1 MAAGNEAGF
10 VMGVIKFI
18 QDGGVWMY
26 PILVF
31 FFIGI
36 AIVLERW
43 LYLQSVTSKNS
54 KTWNELFPLLSKGQ
68 FKQALELA
76 KNSNTYIGNIV
87 SYGLARAAVTNN
99 HEDIELAMEEGL
111 MECIPRLEQRTNYV
125 ATIANVATL
134 LGLLGTIIGLIDA
147 FGAISSADPA
157 QKGELL
163 SSSISVAM
171 NTTALGLIAAIPLL
185 LSFTYLQSKT
195 ARVVDSMEMAT
206 VKFIN
211 VYRQL
216 MIATEKKG

>member
-1 MAAGNEAGF
+1 MAASDPGF
-10 VMGVIKFI
+10 MMGVVKFI

-43 LYLQSVTSKNS
+43 IYLQSVTSKNS
-54 KTWNELFPLLSKGQ
+54 KVWNELFPLISKGQ
-68 FKQALELA
+68 FKQALEMA
-76 KNSNTYIGNIV
+76 KNSDTYIGNII

-111 MECIPRLEQRTNYV
+111 MECVPRLEQRTNYV

-216 MIATEKKG
+216 MIAAEKKG

>member
-1 MAAGNEAGF
+1 MAASDPGMM
-10 VMGVIKFI
+10 MGIVKFI

-31 FFIGI
+31 LFIGL
-36 AIVLERW
+36 AIVLERFI
-43 LYLQSVTSKNS
+43 YLQSVTGKNQ
-54 KTWNELFPLLSKGQ
+54 KVWNELFPLVSKGQ
-68 FKQALELA
+68 FKQALEIA
-76 KNSNTYIGNIV
+76 KNSDTYIGNII

-111 MECIPRLEQRTNYV
+111 MECVPKLEQRTNYV

-134 LGLLGTIIGLIDA
+134 LGLLGTIIGLIEA
-147 FGAISSADPA
+147 FAAISSADPA

-163 SSSISVAM
+163 SASISTAM

-195 ARVVDSMEMAT
+195 AKVVDSMEMAT

-216 MIATEKKG
+216 MIAAEKKG

>member
-1 MAAGNEAGF
+1 MAASDPGF
-10 VMGVIKFI
+10 VMGVVKFI

-43 LYLQSVTSKNS
+43 IYLQSVTSKNS
-54 KTWNELFPLLSKGQ
+54 KVWNELFPLISKGQ
-68 FKQALELA
+68 FKQALEIA
-76 KNSNTYIGNIV
+76 KNSNTYIGNII

-111 MECIPRLEQRTNYV
+111 MECVPRLEQRTNYV

-216 MIATEKKG
+216 MIAAEKKG

>member
-1 MAAGNEAGF
+1 MASEAGM
-10 VMGVIKFI
+10 VTGVIKFI
-18 QDGGVWMY
+18 QDGGAWMY

-31 FFIGI
+31 MFIGL
-36 AIVLERW
+36 AIVLERFI
-43 LYLQSVTSKNS
+43 YLQSVTSKNQ
-54 KTWNELFPLLSKGQ
+54 KVWNELFPLLSKGQ
-68 FKQALELA
+68 FKQALELS
-76 KNSNTYIGNIV
+76 KNSNTYIGNII

-111 MECIPRLEQRTNYV
+111 MECMPRLEQRTNYV

-171 NTTALGLIAAIPLL
+171 NTTALGLMAAIPLL
-185 LSFTYLQSKT
+185 LFYTYLQSKT
-195 ARVVDSMEMAT
+195 AKVVDSMEMAT

-211 VYRQL
+211 VYRQI
-216 MIATEKKG
+216 MIAAEKKGA

>member
-1 MAAGNEAGF
+1 MATETGM
-10 VMGVIKFI
+10 VMGIVKFI

-31 FFIGI
+31 MFIGL
-36 AIVLERW
+36 AIVLERFI
-43 LYLQSVTSKNS
+43 YLQSVTTKNK
-54 KTWNELFPLLSKGQ
+54 KTWDQVFPMISKGQ
-68 FKQALELA
+68 FKQALDTA
-76 KNSNTYIGNIV
+76 KASNTYIGNIV

-111 MECIPRLEQRTNYV
+111 MECVPQLEQRTNYV

-134 LGLLGTIIGLIDA
+134 LGLLGTIVGLIDA

-171 NTTALGLIAAIPLL
+171 NTTALGLIAAIPLM

-195 ARVVDSMEMAT
+195 AKVVDSMEMST

-216 MIATEKKG
+216 MIAAEKKA

>member
-1 MAAGNEAGF
+1 MATETGMA
-10 VMGVIKFI
+10 MGMIKFI

-31 FFIGI
+31 MFIGL
-36 AIVLERW
+36 AIVLERFI
-43 LYLQSVTSKNS
+43 YLQSVTNKNQ
-54 KTWNELFPLLSKGQ
+54 KTWNELFPLISKGQ
-68 FKQALELA
+68 FKQALEIA
-76 KNSNTYIGNIV
+76 KNSNTYIGNII

-111 MECIPRLEQRTNYV
+111 MECMPRLEQRTNYV

-134 LGLLGTIIGLIDA
+134 LGLLGTIVGLIDA

-216 MIATEKKG
+216 LIAAEKKA

>member
-1 MAAGNEAGF
+1 MATETGMA
-10 VMGVIKFI
+10 MGIVKFI
-18 QDGGVWMY
+18 QDGGTWMY

-31 FFIGI
+31 MFIGL
-36 AIVLERW
+36 AIVLERFI
-43 LYLQSVTSKNS
+43 YLQSVTNKNQ
-54 KTWNELFPLLSKGQ
+54 KAWNELFPLISKGQ
-68 FKQALELA
+68 FKQAMDIA
-76 KNSNTYIGNIV
+76 KNSNTYIGNII
-87 SYGLARAAVTNN
+87 SYGLGRAAITNN

-111 MECIPRLEQRTNYV
+111 MECMPRLEQRTNYV

-185 LSFTYLQSKT
+185 LSYTYLQSKT
-195 ARVVDSMEMAT
+195 AKVVDSMEMAT

-216 MIATEKKG
+216 MIAAERKA